1 MVFSVTFQLFLVT
14 FLLKLFATNIK
25 LNIICVSLYVS
36 CTQLQTTNTHPKK
49 CSPIISENE
58 LKCICLNARSIAIGI
73 VNKKIELDIMVAYT
87 DPHVIMGY

>member
-1 MVFSVTFQLFLVT
+1 MYHV
-14 FLLKLFATNIK
+14 LKG
-25 LNIICVSLYVS
+25 V
-36 CTQLQTTNTHPKK
+36 QTTNTHPKK

-58 LKCICLNARSIAIGI
+58 LKCICLNARSIAI